1 MTKQVVI
8 TMSDARFK
16 EFPRQVSEMLDL
28 ATFIEAD
35 VQIKEV

>member
-1 MTKQVVI
+1 MGKQIVI
-8 TMSDARFK
+8 EMSDARFK

-35 VQIKEV
+35 VKIQEV